1 MFNLFKRKTPV
12 LPMHHSYK
20 ERNVVQNEF
29 LSVNAVYPW
38 NPDFQDAVIIH
49 NPLFVGPDQGTKK
62 PKLNAAESRLEIVVD
77 AFQRDET
84 K

>member
-20 ERNVVQNEF
+20 ERTVAQNEF
-29 LSVNAVYPW
+29 PSINAVYPW
-38 NPDFQDAVIIH
+38 TPEFQDAVIIQ
-49 NPLFVGPDQGTKK
+49 NPLFVGADQGTKK
-62 PKLNAAESRLEIVVD
+62 PTINAAENRLEIVVD